1 MNAHEKAARMLDTS
15 EAALKTR
22 HPEFT
27 PEKKRLATLRARAAM
42 AGVQLHVYGDEDT
55 GQTVYLVSRWAL
67 TRQLESLDAA
77 EAWLT
82 QVTGVKHAPD

>member
-1 MNAHEKAARMLDTS
+1 MTAHEKAAGMLDTS
-15 EAALKTR
+15 EAALKTT

-42 AGVQLHVYGDEDT
+42 AGVQLHVYDDEDT

-67 TRQLESLDAA
+67 TRDLASLDAV
-77 EAWLT
+77 ETWLT
-82 QVTGVKHAPD
+82 QVTGVRS